1 MLAQLVG
8 ILGTEEAAEQGIDV
22 GGLRGG
28 LQQHCQASV
37 LKQPVTGSGHR
48 DASVDESRRKG
59 PRGSPGLT
67 RRCHWGEC
75 TGCPPMGPAENHHRD
90 HKHHLSHTNGMYI

>member
-1 MLAQLVG
+1 MFKTFDLIQRETESPLDPCFPAPHTQNASWPGRTNLIFLLSKAFGQGMLAQLVG

-37 LKQPVTGSGHR
+37 PG
-48 DASVDESRRKG
+48 G
-59 PRGSPGLT
+59 P
-67 RRCHWGEC
+67 
-75 TGCPPMGPAENHHRD
+75 
-90 HKHHLSHTNGMYI
+90 